1 MPAARFIRYV
11 EGNSP
16 VHRLDPRAKLTFI
29 FFLILSL
36 TLASSLI
43 QVLPLLIVSL
53 LFYFSARLPWEKTRG
68 TWAFILAALIV
79 LSAMN
84 YLTVAAL
91 YGGEGESLASRLT
104 SPETVLRAVIP
115 VIKLLSL
122 AAATATLVFTTPP
135 NMYAPA
141 LGQMGLSYGKAYVI
155 QLALRYVPEF
165 VAELRKTLEAQMARG
180 FRPRG
185 GKNPISRLLAIVPLV
200 VPVTVSAAL
209 SIYDIADA
217 MELRGFGGEEC
228 HTWYRKL
235 RMSKLDKALVA
246 GSVALGATYVA
257 LQVLETLNLI

>member
-1 MPAARFIRYV
+1 MSAARFIRYV
-11 EGNSP
+11 EGDSP

-36 TLASSLI
+36 TLASGLI
-43 QVLPLLIVSL
+43 QVLPLLALAV
-53 LFYFSARLPWEKTRG
+53 LFYLSARLPWEKTKG
-68 TWAFILAALIV
+68 TWAFVLAAVIV

-84 YLTVAAL
+84 YLTIAAL
-91 YGGEGESLASRLT
+91 YGGEGETLASRLT
-104 SPETVLRAVIP
+104 SPETLYRAVVP
-115 VIKLLSL
+115 VIKLLTL

-165 VAELRKTLEAQMARG
+165 VTEMRKTLEAQMARG

-185 GKNPISRLLAIVPLV
+185 EKSPVSRLLAIVPLV

-217 MELRGFGGEEC
+217 MELRGFGGERC
-228 HTWYRKL
+228 HTWYREL
-235 RMSKLDKALVA
+235 RMSRLDKALTA

-257 LQVLETLNLI
+257 LRILEALA